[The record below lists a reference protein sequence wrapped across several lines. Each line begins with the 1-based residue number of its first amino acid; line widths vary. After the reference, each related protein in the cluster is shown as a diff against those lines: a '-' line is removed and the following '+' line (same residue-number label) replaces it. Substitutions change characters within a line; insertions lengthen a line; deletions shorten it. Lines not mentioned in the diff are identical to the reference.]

1 MFMESL
7 MDLKSKAGP
16 ITAVTV
22 LGAAV
27 VWMAVGGN
35 GITQAQAQNAS
46 SSASAPAVE
55 QKVSDETLLKKK
67 VQAQVIRAQ
76 IMADSITLSG
86 TTQPSKEIQLTS
98 GAAGKVR
105 NILFE
110 KGDYVKEGKAIL
122 SIDTRALKA
131 DIANAKALIAQRQL
145 ELDGAVKLKKQKY
158 SSAVNVAT
166 SKADLT
172 SAKAALRTLEIDLE
186 NTRLIAPFSGILNTL
201 DVEVGQLVQSNAA
214 IGNFVSI
221 NPLTIE
227 INVPQNKISRIQQGL
242 NANVQLS
249 TGDIVEGTVSYV
261 SSVADNDTRSIAI
274 EIKVPNQDNK
284 IPAGITAH
292 VDLALPQRM
301 AHAFSAALLTLDDDG
316 KTAVKTLN
324 IDNEVVVSPVEII
337 KSDRDQVWVSGLPQN
352 INIITV
358 GQGFTKAGEIVDAYY
373 KNQ

>member
-1 MFMESL
+1 

-35 GITQAQAQNAS
+35 GITQAQANNSNS
-46 SSASAPAVE
+46 SVATAKIE
-55 QKVSDETLLKKK
+55 QKVTTETVLKKK
-67 VQAQVIRAQ
+67 VQAQVVSAQ
-76 IMADSITLSG
+76 IMQDSITLSG

-105 NILFE
+105 NILFD
-110 KGDYVKEGKAIL
+110 KGEYVKKGKAIL
-122 SIDTRALKA
+122 AIDTRALKA

-145 ELDGAVKLKKQKY
+145 ELDGAVKLKQQKY

-166 SKADLT
+166 SKADLA
-172 SAKAALRTLEIDLE
+172 SAKATLRALEIDLE
-186 NTRLIAPFSGILNTL
+186 NTRLVAPFSGILNTL

-214 IGNFVSI
+214 VGNFVSI

-227 INVPQNKISRIQQGL
+227 INVPQKKISRIEQGL
-242 NANVQLS
+242 NANVELS
-249 TGDIVEGTVSYV
+249 TGVIVAGTVSYV
-261 SSVADNDTRSIAI
+261 SAVADNETRSIAI

-301 AHAFSAALLTLDDDG
+301 AHAFSAALLTLDDNG
-316 KTAVKTLN
+316 KTAVKTLS
-324 IDNEVVVSPVEII
+324 IDNEVIVSPVEVL

-352 INIITV
+352 INLITV
-358 GQGFTKAGEIVDAYY
+358 GQGFTKAGDIVDAYY

>member
-1 MFMESL
+1 

-35 GITQAQAQNAS
+35 GITQAQAQDSAS
-46 SSASAPAVE
+46 SVTAPKIE
-55 QKVSDETLLKKK
+55 QNVSIENILKKK
-67 VQAQVIRAQ
+67 VQAQVISAQ
-76 IMADSITLSG
+76 IMEDSITLSG

-105 NILFE
+105 NILFK
-110 KGDYVKEGKAIL
+110 KGDYVKKGKAIL
-122 SIDTRALKA
+122 SIDTRALKS

-201 DVEVGQLVQSNAA
+201 DVEVGQLLQNNAA
-214 IGNFVSI
+214 IGDFVSI

-227 INVPQNKISRIQQGL
+227 INVPQKKISRIQQGL
-242 NANVQLS
+242 NASVELS
-249 TGDIVEGTVSYV
+249 TGDIVEGIVSYV
-261 SSVADNDTRSIAI
+261 SSVADSDTRSIAI

-292 VDLALPQRM
+292 VDLALPKRM
-301 AHAFSAALLTLDDDG
+301 AHAFSAALLTLDNNG

-324 IDNEVVVSPVEII
+324 IDNEVIVSPVEII